1 MQLEEAIKQ
10 TKPFD
15 SHYQR
20 AIVNL
25 IFTTNCV
32 SAEMKDFFK
41 ENQVTTKQYN
51 ILRILSGAQKPVS
64 IAFIRERLLDKLSDV
79 SRIIDR
85 MAAQGLVIKKT
96 SKTDKRLVD
105 IILSP
110 TGKERIATIFAKI
123 GQLDDIMKNLNKKEL
138 TELNKLLDK
147 IRA

>member
-1 MQLEEAIKQ
+1 MSLEEAIKQ
-10 TKPFD
+10 TKPFE
-15 SHYQR
+15 SYYQR

-41 ENQVTTKQYN
+41 EYNITTKQYN

-64 IAFIRERLLDKLSDV
+64 ICFLRERLLDKLSDV

-85 MAAQGLVIKKT
+85 MAAQGLVIKEP
-96 SKTDKRLVD
+96 SKADKRLVD
-105 IILSP
+105 IVLSP
-110 TGKERIATIFAKI
+110 SGRERIDVVTNQIA
-123 GQLDDIMKNLNKKEL
+123 QLDDIMKNLNQKEVK
-138 TELNKLLDK
+138 ELNKLLDK

>member
-1 MQLEEAIKQ
+1 MRLEEAIKQ
-10 TKPFD
+10 SKPFESD
-15 SHYQR
+15 YQR
-20 AIVNL
+20 AMVNL

-41 ENQVTTKQYN
+41 EYNVTTKQYN

-79 SRIIDR
+79 SRIVDR
-85 MAAQGLVIKKT
+85 LATQGLVIKKP
-96 SKTDKRLVD
+96 SQADKRLVD

-110 TGKERIATIFAKI
+110 TGRDRVNMVTTQIAKLDKI
-123 GQLDDIMKNLNKKEL
+123 MSNLNNKEV